1 MLGFTMHLSKHA
13 RARSQQRAISK
24 SALELVS
31 RYGTLV
37 KKPGGATEMFIK
49 NRVVGDLICQKK
61 SEIHDLERARNIAVL
76 VSDDEP
82 DLIITAYHKI

>member
-1 MLGFTMHLSKHA
+1 MDLTKHA
-13 RARSQQRAISK
+13 RVCLQQRAIPQ

-31 RYGTLV
+31 RYGTRV

-49 NRVVGDLICQKK
+49 NKLVGDLICQKK
-61 SEIHDLERARNIAVL
+61 REIHELEQARNIAVL

-82 DLIITAYHKI
+82 NLLITAYHKI